1 MLFFSLVISIGVSLL
16 IYFGDG
22 LEVPPARTLE
32 YKLFDMTQR
41 PLFKFIEY
49 GCVAMVAITI
59 PVVSLDSLKLTWS
72 HIWFLVGG
80 AVLTLCIGI
89 NELRRFCTH
98 FTTMIARG
106 EGC

>member
-1 MLFFSLVISIGVSLL
+1 MALKYLQIWTTTVNSLPLL
-16 IYFGDG
+16 ATD
-22 LEVPPARTLE
+22 VCVARTLE

-41 PLFKFIEY
+41 PLFRFIEY

-89 NELRRFCTH
+89 NELRRFCTQ
-98 FTTMIARG
+98 FATMIAR